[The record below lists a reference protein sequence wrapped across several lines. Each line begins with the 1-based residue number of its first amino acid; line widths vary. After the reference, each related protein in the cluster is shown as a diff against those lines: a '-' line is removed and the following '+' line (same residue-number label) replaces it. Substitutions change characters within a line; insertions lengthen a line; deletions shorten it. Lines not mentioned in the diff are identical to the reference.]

1 MLVPIPQGAPT
12 GAPTALSS
20 GVPVSPGFRHL
31 SPQAQ
36 SAIPARRP
44 MMSLRRRHTLSTSA
58 NVAVLGIAERNRR
71 PIALQQCTKRPHRH
85 HRDHDSRGPLLLG
98 TLLRPGNWPRPE
110 RVTDHAMTGLPFPQS
125 TPSRHLPPAHFTHN
139 QGRPPPQLPSRSLR
153 TGPSTPSIG
162 RRQGKEAPGDPAALG
177 KRLGN
182 SSRTC
187 IKRCGPAY
195 PAPVRPGWSAR
206 RTTAR
211 TRSAPTS
218 ADAASPGPSPNASTR
233 SAAPRRG
240 ESLCRLRAGPRSRGH
255 LAPIG
260 LW

>member
-1 MLVPIPQGAPT
+1 
-12 GAPTALSS
+12 
-20 GVPVSPGFRHL
+20 
-31 SPQAQ
+31 
-36 SAIPARRP
+36 

-139 QGRPPPQLPSRSLR
+139 QGEATASAPVQKPQDRPLDAVHRPTPGERSTRRSCGSGKTPGKQFPHLHQTVR
-153 TGPSTPSIG
+153 T
-162 RRQGKEAPGDPAALG
+162 RF
-177 KRLGN
+177 
-182 SSRTC
+182 
-187 IKRCGPAY
+187 Y

-233 SAAPRRG
+233 SAGAAARRESVPSPSWPPKPGAPGADR
-240 ESLCRLRAGPRSRGH
+240 SLVATGGH
-255 LAPIG
+255 AQA
-260 LW
+260 